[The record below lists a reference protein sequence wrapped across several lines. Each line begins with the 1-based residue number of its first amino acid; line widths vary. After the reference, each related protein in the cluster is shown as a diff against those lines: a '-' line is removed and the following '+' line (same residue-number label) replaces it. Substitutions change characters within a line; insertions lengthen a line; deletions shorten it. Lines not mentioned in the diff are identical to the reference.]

1 MHQVNNIR
9 DKYQNVIEVAKIQ
22 KQNGSIL
29 NPNRKTLGKREKK
42 GEKQETFLK
51 KTFESHPSVPSYFVG
66 YFYEYLSF
74 SSPIDT
80 LNRIHSKITLHVV
93 ILNNL

>member
-9 DKYQNVIEVAKIQ
+9 DKYQNVIEVAKIE

-42 GEKQETFLK
+42 GERQETFLK
-51 KTFESHPSVPSYFVG
+51 KRSSHILQFQVISLVIFMNISQLVHH
-66 YFYEYLSF
+66 L
-74 SSPIDT
+74 
-80 LNRIHSKITLHVV
+80 IH
-93 ILNNL
+93 